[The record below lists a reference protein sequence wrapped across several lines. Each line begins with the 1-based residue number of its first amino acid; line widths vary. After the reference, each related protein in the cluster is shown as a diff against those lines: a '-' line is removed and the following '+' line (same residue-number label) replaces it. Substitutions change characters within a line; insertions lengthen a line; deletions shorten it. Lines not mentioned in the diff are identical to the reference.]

1 MASRNFQNYT
11 GIIMSG
17 LSISVFLFA
26 IQNTRL
32 GGCLLSVVFLV
43 CFFHFLKLMI
53 ICNNKY
59 MDKHVKLKEEHIKL
73 KEMALRCSVAANV
86 IDLVFFRGEL
96 SPSEDEIQ

>member
-1 MASRNFQNYT
+1 
-11 GIIMSG
+11 
-17 LSISVFLFA
+17 
-26 IQNTRL
+26 
-32 GGCLLSVVFLV
+32 
-43 CFFHFLKLMI
+43 MI